1 MLQLHVKAM
10 LLLRNNMKEAIKY
23 CNDGSLWQIKS
34 AIIKQSQT
42 EMQTNKQID
51 ECIKN
56 TDDIAGKQ

>member
-1 MLQLHVKAM
+1 MGL
-10 LLLRNNMKEAIKY
+10 
-23 CNDGSLWQIKS
+23 CQIKS